1 LTNREIISIF
11 YFFVA
16 FCNNA
21 TLLLTV
27 QSIKEYTYNQCHEKE
42 NFFINYY
49 LYYSILEYYNVYTEI
64 PIYYIQ

>member
-1 LTNREIISIF
+1 
-11 YFFVA
+11 
-16 FCNNA
+16 
-21 TLLLTV
+21 V

-49 LYYSILEYYNVYTEI
+49 LYYLYSILEHYNVYSEI